1 MADFQLLRARD
12 PSIISGVI
20 DTVKGRPPQKIFCT
34 KKLLPLLCNSTTHE
48 LNSEF
53 NSAEISAISH
63 ETTVG
68 STLES
73 HVSII

>member
-34 KKLLPLLCNSTTHE
+34 KKLLPLLCNSTTH
-48 LNSEF
+48 SEF